1 MTTLTR
7 AHVEWSKRAQ
17 DERYSSIA
25 DMHDK
30 ACAMYNASRT
40 SGSVAINKL
49 RAIADGASVK
59 LTGPQGTQTSLS
71 HWAFGQLATRA
82 NGPAGYLRSLPS
94 HLAAD
99 CINSGLA
106 VADGDG
112 KLLLEAQD
120 DGSYKTRAI
129 TSERYSRIWNC
140 DITSRLMDI
149 EADGL
154 FRPAPAAF
162 DGSRGLYL
170 SDQDMFAFL
179 VDNERRIFETLPGGG
194 LSRGFF
200 VWNSEVGSASVGIC
214 TFLYEY
220 VCGNHRVWG
229 AQNVKEVRLRH
240 VGSQLDAK
248 AFKMLRADL
257 IEYANASAD
266 ADELR
271 IERMRTTD
279 LGTDKQSVLDVLF
292 NRFKITKKL
301 AAQTYDL
308 AETRVDWY
316 GSPRS
321 VWGVAGA
328 LTEIARD
335 LPNASDRTDL
345 EKVGA
350 RIMAEVAF

>member
-1 MTTLTR
+1 MSTLTR

-17 DERYSSIA
+17 DERYSSIS

-30 ACAMYNASRT
+30 ACAVYNASRT
-40 SGSVAINKL
+40 TGVVAMSKL
-49 RAIADGASVK
+49 RAIADDVSVK
-59 LTGPQGTQTSLS
+59 VTGPSGNETSLS
-71 HWAFGQLATRA
+71 HWAFGQLAKHA
-82 NGPAGYLRSLPS
+82 DAPASYLRNLPAN
-94 HLAAD
+94 LAAD
-99 CINSGLA
+99 CLNDGLRRS
-106 VADGDG
+106 DSEG
-112 KLLLEAQD
+112 KLLLETQA
-120 DGSYKTRAI
+120 DGSYKARAI

-140 DITSRLMDI
+140 DVTSRLMDI

-170 SDQDMFAFL
+170 SDQDMFAFM
-179 VDNERRIFETLPGGG
+179 VDSDRRIFETLPGGG

-200 VWNSEVGSASVGIC
+200 VWNSEVGSTSIGIC
-214 TFLYEY
+214 TFLYEF

-240 VGSQLDAK
+240 VGNQLDAK
-248 AFKMLRADL
+248 AFGMLQADL
-257 IEYANASAD
+257 IAYANASAD
-266 ADELR
+266 DDEAR

-279 LGTDKQSVLDVLF
+279 LGSDKQAVLDALF
-292 NRFKITKKL
+292 NRFKVTKKL
-301 AAQTYDL
+301 ASQTYDL
-308 AETRVDWY
+308 AEQRVDWY

-321 VWGVAGA
+321 VWGIAGA

-335 LPNASDRTDL
+335 MPNASDRTDL

-350 RIMAEVAF
+350 KIMAEVTF

>member
-1 MTTLTR
+1 MSTLTR
-7 AHVEWSKRAQ
+7 AHNEWSKRAQ

-25 DMHDK
+25 NMHDK

-40 SGSVAINKL
+40 TGSVAINKL
-49 RAIADGASVK
+49 RAIADGSNVK
-59 LTGPQGTQTSLS
+59 LAGPTGTQTSLS
-71 HWAFGQLATRA
+71 HWAFGQLAQRA
-82 NGPAGYLRSLPS
+82 NGPANYLRSLPS

-99 CINSGLA
+99 CLNNGLSS
-106 VADGDG
+106 ADGDG
-112 KLLLEAQD
+112 KLLLETQA
-120 DGSYKTRAI
+120 DGSYKARAI
-129 TSERYSRIWNC
+129 TSERYARIWNC
-140 DITSRLMDI
+140 DVTSRLLDI

-170 SDQDMFAFL
+170 SDQDMFAFM
-179 VDNERRIFETLPGGG
+179 VDSDRRIFEKLPGGG

-200 VWNSEVGSASVGIC
+200 VWNSEVGAASIGIC

-229 AQNVKEVRLRH
+229 AQNVKEIRLRH

-248 AFKMLRADL
+248 AFRMLRADL
-257 IEYANASAD
+257 VEYANASAD
-266 ADELR
+266 NDELR
-271 IERMRTTD
+271 IERMRSTD
-279 LGTDKQSVLDVLF
+279 LGTDKQSVLDALF
-292 NRFKITKKL
+292 SRFKLTKKL
-301 AAQTYDL
+301 AAQTYEL
-308 AETRVDWY
+308 AEQRVDWY

-321 VWGVAGA
+321 IWGIAGA

-335 LPNASDRTDL
+335 LPNASDRVDL
-345 EKVGA
+345 EKTGA